1 MNMLNPYWYE
11 EFSAEDFKDAL
22 INADDEKLDKF
33 ENALSEERK
42 RRKSLKA
49 KSHELLEALHI
60 VIENIEDEDF
70 IVTYDECPVRF
81 SRFDVKPN
89 YHS

>member
-1 MNMLNPYWYE
+1 MISPYWYE
-11 EFSAEDFKDAL
+11 EFSAEDFKDVL
-22 INADDEKLDKF
+22 ISADDEKLNEF
-33 ENALSEERK
+33 RVALSDELNRREEA
-42 RRKSLKA
+42 KA
-49 KSHELLEALHI
+49 KSIELLNALQN

-70 IVTYDECPVRF
+70 IVTYDGCPVRF